1 MSYTYESSEM
11 FLEVVRLEYQNEL
24 DRTKVIDSKIAVALP
39 IIATY
44 FFLAVQFSDLKRLV
58 STPIVSKSLLG
69 ATLEIMI
76 PFSYIA
82 ALSLASLSL
91 LFMFKAISTH
101 SYQTVDPK
109 QFNTAEQ
116 MSLQKAQFAAAFSTI
131 YIRALEANS
140 SQNNVRAKHYMLGW
154 RLALISLACFVIHVI
169 IRK

>member
-1 MSYTYESSEM
+1 MSYSYESSEM
-11 FLEVVRLEYQNEL
+11 FLEVARLEYQNEL
-24 DRTKVIDSKIAVALP
+24 DRTKVIDSKIAVAFP

-44 FFLAVQFSDLKRLV
+44 FFLAVQFSDLKKLV
-58 STPIVSKSLLG
+58 SAPIVSKSLLG
-69 ATLEIMI
+69 ATLGITI

-82 ALSLASLSL
+82 ALFLAS

-116 MSLQKAQFAAAFSTI
+116 MSLPKEQFAAAFSTI

-140 SQNNVRAKHYMLGW
+140 SQNNVRAKHYMRGW
-154 RLALISLACFVIHVI
+154 RLALISLSCFVIHVI
-169 IRK
+169 VKK